1 MYCAFVHQAA
11 KAADKEQKAI
21 KTAANRAAAL
31 AKKDAAA
38 VESAAAAATASADA
52 E

>member
-1 MYCAFVHQAA
+1 MLICLLQAA

-21 KTAANRAAAL
+21 KTAANKAEKAAAL
-31 AKKDAAA
+31 AKKEAEA
-38 VESAAAAATASADA
+38 VESAAAA